1 MVVLEMLVVV
11 RFASG
16 YSATHVYGVVFLC
29 SKDFIHNALRAIMPE
44 HDCAT
49 MHVAY

>member
-16 YSATHVYGVVFLC
+16 YSATHVYGVVLC